1 MSFQIAKVFQ
11 MLPVFNEKRVW
22 TDTGQDTSGSDS
34 SALFYPESSSPEGRY
49 TSTSVFSSKQEKLQ
63 WDLGG
68 GKVNHSAQYSK
79 TNKSFRL
86 KHDLYI

>member
-1 MSFQIAKVFQ
+1 MFLYMSFQIAKVFQ

-49 TSTSVFSSKQEKLQ
+49 TSMSVFSSKQEKLQ
-63 WDLGG
+63 GDLGEKG
-68 GKVNHSAQYSK
+68 Q
-79 TNKSFRL
+79 SFCT
-86 KHDLYI
+86 IQQNQQEF